1 MKLSK
6 PQIEQLKTLVSKK
19 GYPEIDVQYEILDH
33 VACKV
38 EVMMEENPKLSLPDA
53 FQKVHA
59 SFGIFGFSGLE
70 ESYKKLIE
78 TRLMKYFWQELESN
92 LISIKILVPLL
103 LTFCY
108 FQSAYVLEKY
118 FSFGEGGQL
127 LIGLVFLVFVM
138 VWWFYAFGSG
148 FQKYKNYASWR
159 GNQRILIF
167 TYLPLQFMIQ
177 GYKYVG
183 NFNLLDPSTL
193 GFWQVFAVLSVFAGM
208 TSLSSLPAVFRKSLE
223 DTKKLE
229 EVYRLI

>member
-6 PQIEQLKTLVSKK
+6 PQIEQLKNLISKK

-38 EVMMEENPKLSLPDA
+38 ETMLDENPKLNIEEA

-59 SFGIFGFSGLE
+59 SFGIFGFSELE
-70 ESYKKLIE
+70 ESYKKVIE
-78 TRLMKYFWQELESN
+78 TRMIKYFQKE
-92 LISIKILVPLL
+92 LISTVLSLKVFIPLL

-118 FSFGEGGQL
+118 FSFGEGGEL

-138 VWWFYAFGSG
+138 VWWYYSFGRE
-148 FQKYKNYASWR
+148 FHKYKNYASWR
-159 GNQRILIF
+159 GNQGILMF

-177 GYKYVG
+177 GYKYVE

-193 GFWQVFAVLSVFAGM
+193 GFWQVFAVLFVFASM
-208 TSLSSLPAVFRKSLE
+208 VSLSSLPAVFSRSLE

-229 EVYRLI
+229 EVYKLV

>member
-1 MKLSK
+1 MKLTK
-6 PQIEQLKTLVSKK
+6 PQIEQLKNLISKK

-38 EVMMEENPKLSLPDA
+38 ETMLEENPKLNIGEA

-78 TRLMKYFWQELESN
+78 TRLTKYFWQELKSN
-92 LISIKILVPLL
+92 LLSIKILVPLL

-118 FSFGEGGQL
+118 FSFGDGGEF
-127 LIGLVFLVFVM
+127 LIGLLFLAFVM
-138 VWWFYAFGSG
+138 VWWFYSFGRG
-148 FQKYKNYASWR
+148 FRKYKNYASWR
-159 GNQRILIF
+159 GNQGILMF

-193 GFWQVFAVLSVFAGM
+193 GFWQVFAVLFVFAGL
-208 TSLSSLPAVFRKSLE
+208 TILTALPGVFTKSLE

-229 EVYRLI
+229 EVYKLV

>member
-1 MKLSK
+1 MKLNK
-6 PQIEQLKTLVSKK
+6 PQIEQLKSLISKK

-38 EVMMEENPKLSLPDA
+38 ETMLDENPKLYIEEA

-78 TRLMKYFWQELESN
+78 TRLRNYFWQELKSN
-92 LISIKILVPLL
+92 LLSLKIMIPIL

-108 FQSAYVLEKY
+108 FQSAFVLEKY
-118 FSFGEGGQL
+118 FNFGEGGEF
-127 LIGLVFLVFVM
+127 LIGLLFLAFVM
-138 VWWFYAFGSG
+138 VWWFYSFGRG
-148 FQKYKNYASWR
+148 FRKYKNYASWR
-159 GNQRILIF
+159 GNQGILML

-193 GFWQVFAVLSVFAGM
+193 GFWQVFAVLFVFSGLFIL
-208 TSLSSLPAVFRKSLE
+208 TVLPGVFSKSLE
-223 DTKKLE
+223 DTKKIE
-229 EVYRLI
+229 EVYKLV